1 LFIASVL
8 TFLTGIYIEAVHP
21 FAFSP
26 ILISLCVLIA
36 LIPFLLSG
44 DRARLT
50 SCVLVAAFLLTGMF
64 RVALVSL
71 NQPLNPVDETP
82 SIYRGIVVESSGNS
96 MVIELETPSGV
107 SGSRALIRSDQPAG
121 IGDRLSVFGS
131 LREAAVS
138 FKNPHH
144 ISRKWIK
151 KLEGTFYEIRR
162 GEIVSL
168 QPGGRLID
176 RWRKYLAGKIDAS
189 AAPQAGVLKALTLG
203 DMTGI
208 ADETRTLFLETGTS
222 HILSISGSH
231 LGVVTGFF
239 FFLAAFAFG
248 RHRRMRQNG
257 DHRRYA
263 ALLTIPFAVLFMF
276 TAGSGLPTIRAT
288 IMIVIYM
295 LALFFERGRHTI
307 NALFLSA
314 LAILV
319 IFPHSIFTPSFQ
331 LTFISVLFIILV
343 SRIIHSPLSR
353 IHRFVRW
360 PVSLMIVTVT
370 ATLGT
375 LPAVLYHF
383 HGFNPLG
390 VFHNLMAVPLMCFLS
405 TPLALCGLIVP
416 FGENLLQLSGAIVG
430 VTIAVLDK
438 LNWGYIYPIVRPNL
452 AEALLYLIA
461 ALSLLF
467 VRARLIR
474 FGFFAVILPLVVIA
488 TGLACQKRFHNDD
501 LCVSYIDVGLGDA
514 IFIEGPRGL
523 RLLIDGGGFHGSDFD
538 TGKTVIAPFLL
549 AKKVNNLDYVVKT
562 HPHEDHLAGLQH
574 ILRYFRVNAFA
585 AGRNIAEGPQ
595 SPGVENVLRERSIPS
610 LRMAGGDVLRVPF
623 GPDIEVLGPLAGNIV
638 SGPNDAS
645 VVLKMTFG
653 TRSFLFTGDIGE
665 DVEKAL
671 IFSETSLKSSV
682 LKVPHHGSRF
692 SSTPHFIRAVDP
704 EVAVLSVGPGIRG
717 IPSADTL
724 ARYASLPVPLYR
736 TDRDGCITICTDG
749 NKLTVE
755 KGETGDR

>member
-1 LFIASVL
+1 MFIASVL
-8 TFLTGIYIEAVHP
+8 AFLTGIYIEAVHP
-21 FAFSP
+21 FPFFP
-26 ILISLCVLIA
+26 ILIFLCVLVV

-44 DRARLT
+44 NRARLT
-50 SCVLVAAFLLTGMF
+50 SYVLVAAFLLAGMF
-64 RVALVSL
+64 RVALVLL
-71 NQPLNPVDETP
+71 NQPLYPVDAAP
-82 SIYRGIVVESSGNS
+82 SIYRGTVVESSGNS
-96 MVIELETPSGV
+96 KVVELDTPSGV
-107 SGSRALIRSDQPAG
+107 AGSRALIRSDQPAD
-121 IGDRLSVFGS
+121 IGDRLAIFGS
-131 LREAAVS
+131 LREAAPT

-144 ISRKWIK
+144 ISRRWIK
-151 KLEGTFYEIRR
+151 RLEGTFYEIRR

-168 QPGGRLID
+168 QPGNKLINS
-176 RWRKYLAGKIDAS
+176 WRRYLAGKIDAS
-189 AAPQAGVLKALTLG
+189 TAPQAGVLKALTLG
-203 DMTGI
+203 DTAGI

-239 FFLAAFAFG
+239 FFLARFAFR
-248 RHRRMRQNG
+248 RHHRMRQNG
-257 DHRRYA
+257 DDRRYA

-276 TAGSGLPTIRAT
+276 TAGSGVPTIRAT

-295 LALFFERGRHTI
+295 LALSFERGRHTV

-343 SRIIHSPLSR
+343 SRIIHSPLSK
-353 IHRFVRW
+353 IHRLVRW

-383 HGFNPLG
+383 HGFNPLS
-390 VFHNLMAVPLMCFLS
+390 VLHNLMAVPLMCFLS

-416 FGENLLQLSGAIVG
+416 FGEHLLQLSGAIVG
-430 VTIAVLDK
+430 VTITILDK

-467 VRARLIR
+467 IRTRLVR
-474 FGFFAVILPLVVIA
+474 FGFFALILPLVVIA
-488 TGLACQKRFHNDD
+488 AGLACQKRFHNDD

-514 IFIEGPRGL
+514 ILIEGPRGL

-538 TGKTVIAPFLL
+538 TGKMVVAPLLL
-549 AKKVNNLDYVVKT
+549 AKKITTLDYVVNT
-562 HPHEDHLAGLQH
+562 HPHEDHLAGLRH

-585 AGRNIAEGPQ
+585 AGRNIAEGSQ
-595 SPGVENVLRERSIPS
+595 SQGVEDVLRERNIPS
-610 LRMAGGDVLRVPF
+610 LRLAGGDVLRVPF
-623 GPDIEVLGPLAGNIV
+623 GPDIEVLGPLADSII
-638 SGPNDAS
+638 SDLNDAS
-645 VVLKMTFG
+645 VVLKMTLG

-665 DVEKAL
+665 GVEKAL
-671 IFSETSLKSSV
+671 IFSEASLKSSV
-682 LKVPHHGSRF
+682 LKVPHHGSRY

-717 IPSADTL
+717 IPSADTI

-755 KGETGDR
+755 KNEIGDR